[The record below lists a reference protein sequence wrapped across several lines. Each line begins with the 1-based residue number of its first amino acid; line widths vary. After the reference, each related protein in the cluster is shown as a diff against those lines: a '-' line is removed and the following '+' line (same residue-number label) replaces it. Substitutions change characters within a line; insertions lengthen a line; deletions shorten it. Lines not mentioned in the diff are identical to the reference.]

1 MATHSIILAWKS
13 HGQRSLMGYSPWG
26 RKRNTISSYATNC
39 YICVRASQ
47 SWPTLC
53 DSMDCSS
60 PGSSVYGDSP
70 GKNTGGGCPALLQG
84 IFSTQGLNPGLPTL
98 QVDSLQSELPGK
110 PKNTGVGCHAF
121 SMVSSQPRDLTQV
134 SPHCRQILLQSE
146 PPEKPKNTG
155 VGSLSLFQGI
165 FPTQDLNR
173 GLPDCRRILYN
184 SRKA

>member
-1 MATHSIILAWKS
+1 MPHPLQTSHINLINKVVVVVQLLSCVQLCNPNYTAHGILQARKLELS
-13 HGQRSLMGYSPWG
+13 SLS
-26 RKRNTISSYATNC
+26 
-39 YICVRASQ
+39 
-47 SWPTLC
+47 
-53 DSMDCSS
+53 
-60 PGSSVYGDSP
+60 
-70 GKNTGGGCPALLQG
+70 LLQG
-84 IFSTQGLNPGLPTL
+84 IFPTQGLNPGLPTL

-155 VGSLSLFQGI
+155 VGSLSLLQGI

>member
-1 MATHSIILAWKS
+1 MDRGAWWATVHGVEKETQLAATQQTVTFVCVLLS
-13 HGQRSLMGYSPWG
+13 HGRLFVTPWTQLA
-26 RKRNTISSYATNC
+26 RL
-39 YICVRASQ
+39 
-47 SWPTLC
+47 LC
-53 DSMDCSS
+53 LWGFSRQEYWRGLSCAS
-60 PGSSVYGDSP
+60 PGY
-70 GKNTGGGCPALLQG
+70 L
-84 IFSTQGLNPGLPTL
+84 LNPGI
-98 QVDSLQSELPGK
+98 E
-110 PKNTGVGCHAF
+110 
-121 SMVSSQPRDLTQV
+121 PRSPHTAGGFFTIWVAREAQEYWSGLSCILHGIFTTQGFNQV